1 MRATSSVLEG
11 GEKRTR
17 NGSCNEH
24 DRFSPPSTRPPQGV
38 PVARVGVEPCGCGAE
53 GGAAQPGAG
62 KAPIRDATRIFLPE
76 ILNVRR
82 AARRLSICLPETWGS
97 LTVRFGFPVR
107 ERGSDPG
114 TRTFDEDLCG
124 DAELAV
130 GEEEGVAHNLRQG
143 AGAAS
148 RRLHRAE

>member
-1 MRATSSVLEG
+1 MPR
-11 GEKRTR
+11 
-17 NGSCNEH
+17 
-24 DRFSPPSTRPPQGV
+24 
-38 PVARVGVEPCGCGAE
+38 
-53 GGAAQPGAG
+53 

-114 TRTFDEDLCG
+114 TRTFDEHLID
-124 DAELAV
+124 D
-130 GEEEGVAHNLRQG
+130 R
-143 AGAAS
+143 
-148 RRLHRAE
+148 

>member
-1 MRATSSVLEG
+1 MRSTSQIIRSLPS
-11 GEKRTR
+11 RCLTP
-17 NGSCNEH
+17 SSL
-24 DRFSPPSTRPPQGV
+24 DPPELSFLPR
-38 PVARVGVEPCGCGAE
+38 
-53 GGAAQPGAG
+53 

-76 ILNVRR
+76 ILTVRR

-114 TRTFDEDLCG
+114 TRAFDEDLCG
-124 DAELAV
+124 DAELAI